1 MIESKGARTLE
12 GNFRSAGAKTARS
25 LKTAIRADVGESQ
38 AYGEA
43 IFVRRE
49 IGLQRPEGAN
59 VQGVDFITAAC
70 DEHGQLEILVTDV
83 KTSTIG
89 KFPKPVT
96 ATRFPNDWRNEVQE
110 AIDRLSLDNKALE
123 QEVRSAF
130 AAGRVRLRQINV
142 GYSPAGGGMKT
153 WILGDRWPT

>member
-1 MIESKGARTLE
+1 MIESKTASTLE
-12 GNFRSAGAKTARS
+12 ANFRSAAARTGRS

-59 VQGVDFITAAC
+59 VQGVDFITAAWNAQ
-70 DEHGQLEILVTDV
+70 GQLWILVTDV
-83 KTSTIG
+83 KTSTVG
-89 KFPKPVT
+89 KFPKP
-96 ATRFPNDWRNEVQE
+96 ATIPWPDFPDLWRKEVKA
-110 AIDRLSLDNKALE
+110 AINRLSLDNKARE
-123 QEVRSAF
+123 QEVTSAF

-142 GYSPAGGGMKT
+142 DYSPAGQGRKT
-153 WILGDRWPT
+153 GF